1 MGYTHSRAAV
11 RAILALAAAT
21 ATATAVAEDS
31 ADLLAEVIVTAQK
44 REESMQKVPIAVTA
58 LDAAALEKSY
68 SRDIQGVA
76 QLAPN
81 LIVDPTLGNGTASIS
96 IRGMQLNDVE
106 KSFDPAVAVYLDGV
120 YLATNTG
127 ALMQMSDADSVEVLR
142 GPQGTLFGRNTIG
155 GLLSIQRALPTG
167 EFGGKFSL
175 TYGRFQELTATG
187 VLNLPSAMDGRLKTK
202 LSFVRQDGG
211 GYFRNVSNGPQNGK
225 REGDTDFTGITSS
238 TLFDVTDD
246 LQLGLV
252 LDYFDDK
259 TPTRP
264 VTSISGQ
271 LELFSGVLGVN
282 FGAPKDDEAYHSKS
296 HTVIAQ
302 PAFLK
307 TKAATL
313 KATWQLG
320 EGQRLVSVL
329 GYRKTNENSV
339 QEFDGAS
346 ILPGPT
352 PVFYTKRP
360 QDAKQISE
368 ELRLESDWSDT
379 QRSTV
384 GLYYWD
390 SEYSIEQ
397 DTYVFGAFSNH
408 PYFLQK
414 TKSKA
419 VFGQY
424 DWDIASNV
432 TVSLGGR
439 YNKEDKDACG
449 SLRSPTSFLSFGSCN
464 LGSYQGSYV
473 DPATGATITS
483 TGKASWSKF
492 TPRVG
497 LIYTVDDAKMVYL
510 TYSEGFRSGGFNGR
524 STDASTIGPYAP
536 EKVKNIE
543 LGAKTQWMDNKLRLN
558 ATIFSTKYDNKQ
570 EDVVFPDPVN
580 SGSTVTLVQNAA
592 SATIR
597 GAELE
602 LTAIPARG
610 LTVGLNL
617 GILDSK
623 YDAWDVVDPTNPTGP
638 KVDKSGFELRRAPKL
653 TFGANATYEQPL
665 SNGASLVYSG
675 NYSYKSSYY
684 IVGNTLSP
692 YEVSPQ
698 AGGFDNNP
706 GKVDSFGTATASVA
720 YDADKWNVSLWV
732 RNLTNERHFVHV
744 LDVGTQY
751 KAGANRQPVP
761 VPLSGLWT
769 FGTLNAPRTYG
780 IAATV
785 KF

>member
-21 ATATAVAEDS
+21 ATANAVAEDS

-44 REESMQKVPIAVTA
+44 RQESMQKVPIAVTA

-155 GLLSIQRALPTG
+155 GLLSIHRALPTG
-167 EFGGKFSL
+167 ELGGKFSL

-225 REGDTDFTGITSS
+225 REGDTTFTGVTSS

-246 LQLGLV
+246 FQLGLI

-264 VTSISGQ
+264 VTSISGN
-271 LELFSGVLGVN
+271 LEVFSGALGVN
-282 FGAPKDDEAYHSKS
+282 FGAPKTDEAYHSNS

-313 KATWQLG
+313 NASWQLG

-329 GYRKTNENSV
+329 AYRKTDENSV

-360 QDAKQISE
+360 QNAKQLSE

-384 GLYYWD
+384 GIYYWD
-390 SEYSIEQ
+390 SEYSIDQ

-408 PYFLQK
+408 PHFVQK

-432 TVSLGGR
+432 TLTIGGR

-449 SLRSPTSFLSFGSCN
+449 SLRTPTSFLSFGSCN
-464 LGSYQGSYV
+464 LGSYQGSYI
-473 DPATGATITS
+473 DPATGARITS
-483 TGKASWSKF
+483 TGKESWSKF

-497 LIYTVDDAKMVYL
+497 LVYTLDDAKMVYL

-558 ATIFSTKYDNKQ
+558 ASTTTSRKTWC
-570 EDVVFPDPVN
+570 
-580 SGSTVTLVQNAA
+580 S
-592 SATIR
+592 
-597 GAELE
+597 
-602 LTAIPARG
+602 
-610 LTVGLNL
+610 
-617 GILDSK
+617 
-623 YDAWDVVDPTNPTGP
+623 
-638 KVDKSGFELRRAPKL
+638 
-653 TFGANATYEQPL
+653 
-665 SNGASLVYSG
+665 
-675 NYSYKSSYY
+675 
-684 IVGNTLSP
+684 
-692 YEVSPQ
+692 
-698 AGGFDNNP
+698 
-706 GKVDSFGTATASVA
+706 
-720 YDADKWNVSLWV
+720 
-732 RNLTNERHFVHV
+732 
-744 LDVGTQY
+744 
-751 KAGANRQPVP
+751 
-761 VPLSGLWT
+761 
-769 FGTLNAPRTYG
+769 RTR
-780 IAATV
+780 
-785 KF
+785 

>member
-167 EFGGKFSL
+167 ELGGKFSL

-187 VLNLPSAMDGRLKTK
+187 VLNLPSALDGRLKTK

-238 TLFDVTDD
+238 TLFDVNDD

-264 VTSISGQ
+264 VTSISGN
-271 LELFSGVLGVN
+271 LEVFSGALGVN
-282 FGAPKDDEAYHSKS
+282 FGAPKDDEAYHSNS

-307 TKAATL
+307 TKAATF
-313 KATWQLG
+313 KATWQLA

-346 ILPGPT
+346 VLPGAT

-390 SEYSIEQ
+390 SEYTINQ
-397 DTYVFGAFSNH
+397 DTYVFGALSNS
-408 PYFLQK
+408 PFFVQK

-424 DWDIASNV
+424 DWDVASNV
-432 TVSLGGR
+432 TLTIGGR

-449 SLRSPTSFLSFGSCN
+449 SLRTPTSFLSFGSCN
-464 LGSYQGSYV
+464 LGNYQGSYI

-483 TGKASWSKF
+483 TGKESWSKF

-558 ATIFSTKYDNKQ
+558 ATLFSTKYDNKQ

-602 LTAIPARG
+602 LTAVPTRG
-610 LTVGLNL
+610 LTIGLNL

-623 YDAWDVVDPTNPTGP
+623 YD
-638 KVDKSGFELRRAPKL
+638 
-653 TFGANATYEQPL
+653 
-665 SNGASLVYSG
+665 
-675 NYSYKSSYY
+675 
-684 IVGNTLSP
+684 
-692 YEVSPQ
+692 
-698 AGGFDNNP
+698 
-706 GKVDSFGTATASVA
+706 
-720 YDADKWNVSLWV
+720 
-732 RNLTNERHFVHV
+732 
-744 LDVGTQY
+744 
-751 KAGANRQPVP
+751 
-761 VPLSGLWT
+761 
-769 FGTLNAPRTYG
+769 
-780 IAATV
+780 
-785 KF
+785 